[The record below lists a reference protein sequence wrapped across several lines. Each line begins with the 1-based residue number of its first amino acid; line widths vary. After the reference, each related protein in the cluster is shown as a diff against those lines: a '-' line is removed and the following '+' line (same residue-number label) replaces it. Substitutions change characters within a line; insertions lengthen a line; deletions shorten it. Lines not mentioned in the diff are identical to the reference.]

1 MSNYRDLRH
10 IPSADDDEPP
20 PPPKIRRRPERK
32 GFDLNELPIWTWV
45 AILLVVVVVGGALWL
60 MTRNTEGATTA
71 TPTPNAAAPA
81 GASGTTTPG
90 AKLQP
95 TNTPGGPTPIIIANT
110 PTPGL
115 PTEVGVGMKVIVF
128 GTGADK
134 LRVRAGPGTTNATLL
149 MVTDDTTFKVLEGP
163 QAGDGKQWWRVQLD
177 DGTVGWVVGDFLKPT
192 R

>member
-1 MSNYRDLRH
+1 MSNNRDLRH
-10 IPSADDDEPP
+10 IPSADDDDEPP
-20 PPPKIRRRPERK
+20 ASKLRRRPERR

-60 MTRNTEGATTA
+60 MTRNTEGATA
-71 TPTPNAAAPA
+71 TPTPGAVAPA
-81 GASGTTTPG
+81 AVSGTKTPG
-90 AKLQP
+90 AKALP
-95 TNTPGGPTPIIIANT
+95 TSTPGGPTPIIIANT
-110 PTPGL
+110 PTPEL

-149 MVTDDTTFKVLEGP
+149 MVNDDTTFKVLEGP

-177 DGTVGWVVGDFLKPT
+177 DGKVGWVVGDFLKPT